1 MQTKISGFQVDF
13 CKVAD
18 NFDCCFLFSIT
29 VASVEVWCAVVVQQ
43 KNFYYP
49 PSPQNRCECVTTAI
63 MFYQVA
69 RFNLIKPKR
78 HNTVP
83 TPPQKTDKV
92 GDDTSSGEDNSDDEE
107 TAVETSGVSE
117 YQVPTTPTFYQGDQ
131 AAPVGEGGGNTT
143 EPMETNSNEV

>member
-69 RFNLIKPKR
+69 RFNLIKNLRDTTVCWFYFFSSQIKNMYCLICER
-78 HNTVP
+78 HVNHDMDA
-83 TPPQKTDKV
+83 QDNIGSKTNLNITYETC
-92 GDDTSSGEDNSDDEE
+92 DTLKSLSL
-107 TAVETSGVSE
+107 
-117 YQVPTTPTFYQGDQ
+117 FYFGILKLL
-131 AAPVGEGGGNTT
+131 
-143 EPMETNSNEV
+143 MEHSV